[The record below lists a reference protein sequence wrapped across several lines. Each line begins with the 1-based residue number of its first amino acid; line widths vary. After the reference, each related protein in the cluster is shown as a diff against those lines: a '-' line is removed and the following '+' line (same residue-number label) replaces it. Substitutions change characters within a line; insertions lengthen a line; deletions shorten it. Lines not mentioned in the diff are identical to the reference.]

1 MSLKG
6 AFSPP
11 GDKSISHRFA
21 LMSLLAEGECR
32 LTNCASGADVRSSLD
47 AVSLLGSEVRYEADS
62 VIIRGAYG
70 ATRTEAHIDCG
81 NSGTTMRLLM
91 GVLAGKR
98 GEFVL
103 DGDESLR
110 KRPMER
116 VAIPL
121 RRMGAQ
127 INTTEGKSPVRIHGE
142 QLTGITYELP
152 VASAQLKSAVLL
164 AGIQADASTSV
175 KEMIPSRD
183 HTERLI
189 RLFGGT
195 ISSADGVVQVEQ
207 SSLVFPDSF
216 YIPGDPSSA
225 AFFLCAAAIVPESE
239 VTAEGV
245 LLNPTRTG
253 FVQVLKR
260 MGARLA
266 IQPSR
271 EAAEP
276 WGTVIASYSSQLAGC
291 EVNAEEIPS
300 LVDEVPILALVATQA
315 TGRTVFHGV
324 GELRV
329 KESDRL
335 AAVASQLGLMGAH
348 IVAGEDTLI
357 IEGPT
362 ALKPAQHLDAFDDHR
377 IAMTLR
383 LASVLVGTD
392 AQIEGER
399 SVAISY
405 PGFHD
410 TLKGLNR

>member
-1 MSLKG
+1 LSLRG

-21 LMSLLAEGECR
+21 LISVLAEGECR
-32 LTNCASGADVRSSLD
+32 ITNCAPGADVRSSLD
-47 AVSLLGSEVRYEADS
+47 AVSLLGCEVRYDAET
-62 VIIRGAYG
+62 VTVRGARG
-70 ATRTEAHIDCG
+70 ITRNEALIDCG
-81 NSGTTMRLLM
+81 NSGTTMRLIM
-91 GVLAGKR
+91 GVLAGIQ

-116 VAIPL
+116 VAVPL
-121 RRMGAQ
+121 RKMGAQ
-127 INTTEGKSPVRIHGE
+127 VQSTDGKCPVRIHGDR
-142 QLTGITYELP
+142 LSGITYELP

-164 AGIQADASTSV
+164 AGMRADGKTLV
-175 KEMIPSRD
+175 KELIPSRD

-195 ISSADGVVQVEQ
+195 ISWSDGIVQVER
-207 SSLVFPDSF
+207 SDLVFPPSF
-216 YIPGDPSSA
+216 FIPGDPSSA
-225 AFFLCAAAIVPESE
+225 AFFLSAAAIMPGSE

-260 MGARLA
+260 MGASLDITPA
-266 IQPSR
+266 Q

-276 WGTVIASYSSQLAGC
+276 WGAVTARFSRQLNGC
-291 EVNAEEIPS
+291 EVQAEEIPA

-324 GELRV
+324 RELRV

-335 AAVASQLGLMGAH
+335 AAIASQLGLMGAK
-348 IVAGEDTLI
+348 ILADDDSLT

-362 ALKPAQHLDAFDDHR
+362 ALKSVSRLDSFGDHR

-383 LASVLVGTD
+383 LAGVLAD
-392 AQIEGER
+392 SDPWIEGES
-399 SVAISY
+399 SVNISY

-410 TLKGLNR
+410 TLKGLSR